1 MAHVYA
7 VACPLMIF
15 LCAIYFVVK
24 YAVEKY
30 ILARHYSRPR
40 ISYGRRA
47 RMVTKYTMSS
57 VVLGQWCTVI
67 LLWLVGRF
75 SEAKLVMVSA
85 SLATLASLVYVN
97 RKFKI
102 CGREVNLVALVIKH
116 TRMNQIMGMT
126 SVTQK
131 VMGAV
136 NTFSGQEEEEEGC
149 RRRGGGKRRV
159 RRHLQRAQPREVRR
173 HPTTLRP
180 LFHVSS
186 LFCVLNS
193 CAWDRSLRKDIEDER
208 LWQPGMELVENPLS
222 SGAHAAGSCDNTRP
236 HCVGAPIA
244 GLLSRPA
251 QDRRLG
257 RAQSCSKPARAA
269 LETAAAPM
277 RCATTHPSSSFCFLW
292 RANCMESSGAEA
304 SA

>member
-1 MAHVYA
+1 MLYLLEHTARQYGESLALFAMAHVYA

-136 NTFSGQEEEEEGC
+136 NTFSEEG
-149 RRRGGGKRRV
+149 GKKKKKKAAAAEAEESGECAV
-159 RRHLQRAQPREVRR
+159 IYSVP
-173 HPTTLRP
+173 
-180 LFHVSS
+180 S
-186 LFCVLNS
+186 L
-193 CAWDRSLRKDIEDER
+193 ER
-208 LWQPGMELVENPLS
+208 Y
-222 SGAHAAGSCDNTRP
+222 AATRP
-236 HCVGAPIA
+236 
-244 GLLSRPA
+244 
-251 QDRRLG
+251 
-257 RAQSCSKPARAA
+257 
-269 LETAAAPM
+269 
-277 RCATTHPSSSFCFLW
+277 PSDHSFMFQ
-292 RANCMESSGAEA
+292 A
-304 SA
+304 SFAS